1 ACAGDA
7 ALAAFLS
14 QWLSTGEVEYALS
27 LASATGADVA
37 SSAGLGQL
45 AAIETL
51 LSQIHVRKL

>member
-1 ACAGDA
+1 
-7 ALAAFLS
+7 AAFLS

>member
-1 ACAGDA
+1 
-7 ALAAFLS
+7 
-14 QWLSTGEVEYALS
+14 
-27 LASATGADVA
+27 A